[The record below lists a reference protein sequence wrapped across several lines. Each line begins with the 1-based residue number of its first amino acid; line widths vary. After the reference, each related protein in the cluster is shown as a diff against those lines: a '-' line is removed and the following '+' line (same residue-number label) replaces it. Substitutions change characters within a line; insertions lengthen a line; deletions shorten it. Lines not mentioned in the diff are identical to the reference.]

1 MQFQL
6 NTMGT
11 TETLVNVMRG
21 MAKMMGK
28 ANSSMNVASIEQAM
42 AMFQKE
48 SEKGNMIGEM
58 MEDAMN
64 MGEDPIEDEDADRL
78 ILSMETGSK
87 MPTGM
92 NKQYQS
98 TSSLEAY
105 QTRLQ
110 RLG

>member
-1 MQFQL
+1 
-6 NTMGT
+6 MGS

-28 ANSSMNVASIEQAM
+28 ANASMNVVSVEQAM

-64 MGEDPIEDEDADRL
+64 MGEDAIEDEDADKL
-78 ILSMETGSK
+78 ITSMEMGNK
-87 MPTGM
+87 VPTSV